1 MPSTTRELPVP
12 NEAVVDDSPT
22 MASYS
27 AMYARTPVSSRTY
40 VHTPGARARVRQMV
54 SPEDISFRTISSYTP
69 LPRTELLMVT
79 QYVTRKWLPWWQQEQ
94 AVKKHSPKL
103 RNMHASPRPAF
114 YCSCFPGYTTFTWD
128 PRIGRLKT
136 EFNMSSDQPDT
147 ITIQVSWTKYS
158 GRRERRLTCTDTT
171 AYLRGYCSRILSL
184 LQDAEK
190 LSWCFPCGLSI
201 SKLESICS
209 QSKWDVSE
217 YFWWPSLFLDPFE
230 EPPHPLGCQR
240 VFLDFLS
247 RRRLNPMAG
256 SPAIFGLCVTGPHD
270 GLASLRR
277 RYLKNKRAW
286 WRSSQRLTD

>member
-27 AMYARTPVSSRTY
+27 AMYARTPVSSRTF
-40 VHTPGARARVRQMV
+40 VHTPGAHARVPQMV

-94 AVKKHSPKL
+94 AIKEQSPKL
-103 RNMHASPRPAF
+103 RNMHTSSAPTFCSYSPLN
-114 YCSCFPGYTTFTWD
+114 CSAWITDSRLGLLKTTFNLSLD
-128 PRIGRLKT
+128 Q
-136 EFNMSSDQPDT
+136 SDV
-147 ITIQVSWTKYS
+147 ITIQISRRLYPWS
-158 GRRERRLTCTDTT
+158 RERALTCQ
-171 AYLRGYCSRILSL
+171 AAALLRAYCSRIVSCLESI
-184 LQDAEK
+184 EK
-190 LSWCFPCGLSI
+190 MFRCFPCGLS
-201 SKLESICS
+201 SRTLHSICS
-209 QSKWDVSE
+209 LLSWDVSG

-247 RRRLNPMAG
+247 RRRLNPMAV
-256 SPAIFGLCVTGPHD
+256 SPAFFGLCVTSPHD